1 MSHRNYYDDEI
12 QRMEPGLVRATGIIL
27 LFHIGKENTIK
38 RLDLVEDLR
47 RMGFGGDLAPV
58 TFDRHMRSAVADLR
72 KAGHLVCSS
81 SGDGGYYLAVDLAEY
96 AEFAQVEYRS
106 KIIDM
111 AETLRAM
118 DQAAGKRFGGDVPA
132 EQPSLI

>member
-1 MSHRNYYDDEI
+1 MSHNFYDDEI
-12 QRMEPGLVRATGIIL
+12 KQMEPGLERAAL
-27 LFHIGKENTIK
+27 RVLAFHIGKEQTIK

-47 RMGFGGDLAPV
+47 SLGFGANLAPV
-58 TFDRHMRSAVADLR
+58 TSDRHMRAAVAELR
-72 KAGHLVCSS
+72 KLGHLVCSS
-81 SGDGGYYLAVDLAEY
+81 SGDGGYYLARDLAEY

-118 DQAAGKRFGGDVPA
+118 DQAAAKRFGGDLPA
-132 EQPSLI
+132 EQLSLI

>member
-1 MSHRNYYDDEI
+1 
-12 QRMEPGLVRATGIIL
+12 
-27 LFHIGKENTIK
+27 
-38 RLDLVEDLR
+38 
-47 RMGFGGDLAPV
+47 
-58 TFDRHMRSAVADLR
+58 VAELR
-72 KAGHLVCSS
+72 KLGHLVCSS
-81 SGDGGYYLAVDLAEY
+81 SGDGGYYLARDLGEY
-96 AEFAQVEYRS
+96 NEFSQVEYRS